1 MDEIVGSPLAG
12 IPPHALSVRLARST
26 IRMRHAPSWR
36 IDKTNQVHDL
46 IVCLSGAA
54 SYQLDG
60 VDVTVRP
67 GEALLVPSR
76 TRFRGRFAGGELYSG
91 IAQHFTLDLFGNVD
105 LIAQMT
111 LRPSVQL
118 GNWTVLEPLVRHY
131 HDTAPP
137 SATTLAQHHQFM
149 VFLLQYL
156 EDAFLGW
163 REHSVGAMAGQDAL
177 SLHIML
183 SAARL
188 AADPLADGTLDSVLD
203 RAPYNADYFR
213 RAFRERIGYTP
224 QKFLEFKKMEKA
236 MHILGTGK
244 SVKETAAE
252 VGYPDPYFFSRM
264 FKRYL
269 GASPSTYRLRGRE
282 RLAFHE

>member
-1 MDEIVGSPLAG
+1 
-12 IPPHALSVRLARST
+12 
-26 IRMRHAPSWR
+26 MRHAPTWR

-46 IVCLSGAA
+46 VVCLSGGAR
-54 SYQLDG
+54 YILDE
-60 VDVTVRP
+60 DEIELTP
-67 GEALLVPSR
+67 GHALLVPAR
-76 TRFRGRFAGGELYSG
+76 RRFRGRHAAGPRYAG

-105 LIAQMT
+105 LIGQMD
-111 LRPSVQL
+111 LRP
-118 GNWTVLEPLVRHY
+118 TVALSDWDTLEPLVRHY
-131 HDTAPP
+131 HDTAPA

-149 VFLLQYL
+149 VILLQFL

-163 REHSVGAMAGQDAL
+163 REHAVGAMEGQDAL

-183 SAARL
+183 TAARL
-188 AADPLADGTLDSVLD
+188 SADPLAENALESVLG

-224 QKFLEFKKMEKA
+224 QKFLELKKMERA
-236 MHILGTGK
+236 MHILGTGR

-252 VGYPDPYFFSRM
+252 VGYKDAYFFSRM

-269 GASPSTYRLRGRE
+269 GASPSAYRLRGRE
-282 RLAFHE
+282 RLTYHE

>member
-1 MDEIVGSPLAG
+1 MDKTVGSPLAG
-12 IPPHALSVRLARST
+12 IPPHALSIRLARST

-36 IDKTNQVHDL
+36 IDKSNQVHDL
-46 IVCLSGAA
+46 IVCLSGGAH
-54 SYQLDG
+54 YVIDG
-60 VDVTVRP
+60 KETSVRP
-67 GEALLVPSR
+67 GGALLIPAR
-76 TRFRGRFAGGELYSG
+76 TRFRGRHVEGDLYTG
-91 IAQHFTLDLFGNVD
+91 IAQHFTLELFGNVD
-105 LIAQMT
+105 FIAQMELMPVAP
-111 LRPSVQL
+111 LR
-118 GNWTVLEPLVRHY
+118 GWDVLEPLVRHY

-188 AADPLADGTLDSVLD
+188 AADPLADGALNGVLD

-224 QKFLEFKKMEKA
+224 QKFLEFKKMERA

-252 VGYPDPYFFSRM
+252 IGYEDAYFFSRM

-282 RLAFHE
+282 RLTFHE